1 MKRVGAH
8 VSASGGVDTA
18 PQNAIDIGAR
28 AFGLFTRNQKQWQS
42 KPLTEEEI
50 ARFKEKCRQGD
61 FLPHHILPHDSYL
74 INLGSPE
81 KEMLEKSR
89 QSFIDELDRC
99 RRLGLVFLNFHPG
112 SHKKMMTEEECLLRV
127 AESIN
132 LGLDRTSGVTAVIE
146 NTAGQGGSIGYTF
159 EHLAFIIAHVDD
171 KNRVGVCLDTCHTFA
186 AGYDL
191 RTPEAFSKTMQAF
204 DDIVGFNYLKGMHLN
219 DSKGGLGSRLD
230 RHDNLGKG
238 VLGLEVFKL
247 IMNDPRFEEMPLIL
261 ETIDEGLWPA
271 EIKLLYSFIA

>member
-8 VSASGGVDTA
+8 VSSAGGVDTA
-18 PQNAIDIGAR
+18 PQNAMDIGAR
-28 AFGLFTRNQKQWQS
+28 AFGLFTKNQKQWQA
-42 KPLTEEEI
+42 KPLTDEEI

-61 FLPHHILPHDSYL
+61 FSPQHILPHDSYL

-99 RRLGLVFLNFHPG
+99 QRLGLVFLNFHPG
-112 SHKKMMTEEECLLRV
+112 SHKKMMTEEDCLLRV

-132 LGLDRTSGVTAVIE
+132 LALDRTRGVTAVIE

-159 EHLAFIIAHVDD
+159 EHLAFLIEHVDD
-171 KNRVGVCLDTCHTFA
+171 KSRVGVCLDTCHTFA
-186 AGYDL
+186 AGYDI
-191 RTPEAFSKTMQAF
+191 RTSGAFLETMQAF
-204 DDIVGFNYLKGMHLN
+204 DEIVGFKYLKGMHLN

-238 VLGLEVFKL
+238 VLGLEVFKS
-247 IMNDPRFEEMPLIL
+247 IMTDPRFDEMPLIL
-261 ETIDEGLWPA
+261 ETIDESLWPA
-271 EIKLLYSFIA
+271 EIKLLYSFLA